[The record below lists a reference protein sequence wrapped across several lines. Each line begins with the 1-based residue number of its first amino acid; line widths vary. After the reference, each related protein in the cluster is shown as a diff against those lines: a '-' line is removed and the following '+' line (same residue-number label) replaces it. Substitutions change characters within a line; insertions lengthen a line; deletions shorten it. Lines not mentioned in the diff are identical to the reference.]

1 MANKVVRKSRKM
13 MVVQV
18 PPDELAALTETAHL
32 LRSPKNARRLLSA
45 LSRTR
50 VAKDRG
56 GTPLLAAANVD
67 LNGILRLR
75 CCFASRNNN
84 SAQDDKSPKRRR
96 DS

>member
-45 LSRTR
+45 LSRT
-50 VAKDRG
+50 

-75 CCFASRNNN
+75 CCLASRNNN

-96 DS
+96 YS